1 MKPQMALYHNW
12 EERWLSFEKYLWFI
26 QRKETSLKVLRWTSN
41 EAWGISRNVDVTLV
55 TSATLVQRTLTI
67 MTLITDLIEISTF
80 FTFYTS
86 PDNFS

>member
-1 MKPQMALYHNW
+1 MALYHNW

-55 TSATLVQRTLTI
+55 TSGGWMVPGTLNI
-67 MTLITDLIEISTF
+67 ITLITALMEISTLVKSLP
-80 FTFYTS
+80 YEIH
-86 PDNFS
+86 